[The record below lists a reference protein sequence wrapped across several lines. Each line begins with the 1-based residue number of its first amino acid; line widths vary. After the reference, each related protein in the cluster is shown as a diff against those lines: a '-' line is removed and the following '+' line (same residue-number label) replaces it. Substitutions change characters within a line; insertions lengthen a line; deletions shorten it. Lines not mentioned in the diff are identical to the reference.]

1 MAFRV
6 DTLTVETLAGTP
18 LADVAELLMA
28 RAPVTFRERL
38 AEVDMAELS
47 EMPED
52 IAQTYGWRAPEE
64 LATWRSIEL
73 ALDLDNGS
81 EGVWKS
87 GDLSLGLDL
96 YPDALSP
103 SEEELEGGDFLPPG
117 AEVLFAGLF
126 RLCEHASGDR
136 TLVSLLPNPLGL
148 LRVHSY
154 SHDTGRLGRP
164 RSLKSFVL
172 NTWLS
177 EMDPGEGPRRPG
189 QVGIARF
196 KQLVRVAD
204 AFDERLESVRRDHPL
219 PAFLD
224 SAKLY
229 LRSRWLIDMLW
240 GTPSVSLSEE
250 LAQAPGLEEWEAE
263 KSLLLEQPLLAHYW
277 MVAHYFLGNDA
288 ACDEAVEQGTQS
300 RPEPTRW
307 LAQFVRG
314 LRDNPDTARIRRTGP
329 RELAELRRQ
338 VRAAARPSQLAVR

>member
-1 MAFRV
+1 MALRL
-6 DTLTVETLAGTP
+6 DTLTVETLAETP

-28 RAPVTFRERL
+28 REPATFRERIS
-38 AEVDMAELS
+38 EVDMAELS
-47 EMPED
+47 EMPDD

-64 LATWRSIEL
+64 LATWRAIEL
-73 ALDLDNGS
+73 ALDLDEDTQGF
-81 EGVWKS
+81 WRS

-103 SEEELEGGDFLPPG
+103 SEEELNTGSFLPPG

-126 RLCEHASGDR
+126 RFCEHASADR
-136 TLVSLLPNPLGL
+136 TLVSLLPDPLGL

-154 SHDTGRLGRP
+154 AHDTGRLGTP

-172 NTWLS
+172 DTWLS

-196 KQLVRVAD
+196 KQLVRTAE
-204 AFDERLESVRRDHPL
+204 AFDERLESVRRDHHP

-229 LRSRWLIDMLW
+229 LRSRWLIDLLW
-240 GTPSVSLSEE
+240 GTPSAALSEE
-250 LAQAPGLEEWEAE
+250 LTQAPGLTEWEAE
-263 KSLLLEQPLLAHYW
+263 KSLLMEQPLLAHYW
-277 MVAHYFLGNDA
+277 MVAHYFPGNDT
-288 ACDEAVEQGTQS
+288 ACDEAVEQGAQA
-300 RPEPTRW
+300 RAEPTRW
-307 LAQFVRG
+307 LAQLVRG

-329 RELAELRRQ
+329 RELAKLRRQ
-338 VRAAARPSQLAVR
+338 VRAAARPFQLADR